1 MNYNSQFKHQN
12 RKHSSCLVRTHKHLF
27 SLLFLVVSF
36 TSCKKF
42 LDIDPPKA
50 GLISET
56 VFASDAT
63 STAAISAVYSK
74 MTSSFLG
81 GGSGSLIVLNGLA
94 SDELLPGGS
103 LNAQFIEFYNNNLTS
118 VNSHISSI
126 WSTGYNI
133 IYQCNA
139 ILEGLANST
148 NVTGIL
154 KKHIEGESLLIR
166 AYTHLHLSNLF
177 GDVPYITG
185 TDYRQNSSV
194 LRLTRSQVL
203 DNIVQ
208 DMIQAKEKLGNDYSF
223 SSNERVRVNK
233 WVAAALLARIYLY
246 KGDWVN
252 AETQA
257 TEVINNTTLYG
268 LILNLNDVFLKNS
281 REAIWQWMPG
291 STGQNSAEATYFIL
305 TGPPNIASLSSQ
317 VVNQFESGDNRRIQ
331 WVGSF
336 TNGVSTWYFP
346 NKYKLKNPTASSLE
360 YSMIIR
366 LAELY
371 LIRSEARA
379 NQNKLSEAIADLDMI
394 RGRAGLPFLAVTNPS
409 ISKSALL
416 LVIEKERLSELF
428 TENHRWYDLNR
439 TGRSDNIIGN
449 IKATWQSTDRLFPLP
464 ESELLLNPMLLPQNP
479 GY

>member
-1 MNYNSQFKHQN
+1 MNYNTKFKHQN
-12 RKHSSCLVRTHKHLF
+12 KKHLFCLVRIHKLLF
-27 SLLFLVVSF
+27 SLLFSVVSF

-81 GGSGSLIVLNGLA
+81 GGSASLIVLNGLA
-94 SDELLPGGS
+94 SDELLPGGT
-103 LNAQFIEFYNNNLTS
+103 LNTQFIGFYNNNLTS

-148 NVTGIL
+148 SVTVAL
-154 KKHIEGESLLIR
+154 KKHIEGEALFAR
-166 AYTHLHLSNLF
+166 AYIHLHLSNLF
-177 GDVPYITG
+177 GDVPYITE

-194 LRLTRSQVL
+194 FRQTRLQVL
-203 DNIVQ
+203 NNVTLDLS
-208 DMIQAKEKLGNDYSF
+208 QAKEKLANDYSF
-223 SSNERVRVNK
+223 SRNERVRINK
-233 WVAAALLARIYLY
+233 WVAAALLARAYLY
-246 KGDWVN
+246 KGDWAN
-252 AETQA
+252 AEVQA
-257 TEVINNTTLYG
+257 SEVINNTALYG
-268 LILNLNDVFLKNS
+268 LISNLNDIFLKNS

-291 STGQNSAEATYFIL
+291 STGQNSAEGAYFIL

-317 VVNQFESGDNRRIQ
+317 FINHFESGDNRKIQ

-336 TNGVSTWYFP
+336 TSGVNTWYFP

-360 YSMIIR
+360 YSMAIR
-366 LAELY
+366 LAEMY
-371 LIRSEARA
+371 LIRSEVRA
-379 NQNKLSEAIADLDMI
+379 NQNKLSEAITDLDMI
-394 RGRAGLPFLAVTNPS
+394 RGRAGLPLLAVTNPS

-439 TGRSDNIIGN
+439 TGRADNVIGN
-449 IKATWQSTDRLFPLP
+449 IKTTWQSTDKLFPLP